1 MKISYQGLLRFLND
15 KPDISEISEKLFQ
28 LGHEHEIENQVF
40 DFEFTPNRG
49 DCLSLLGIARDLNVF
64 FETKKEVELYDRPI
78 KDLEL
83 NFTNHSPEAC
93 PFVSFLKINITGD
106 VSPYKKYLSD
116 YFEKTG
122 AKKKN
127 LFTDISNFISYEL
140 GQPTHCFDFEKING
154 DLVFEYA
161 ECSGTFNTL
170 FGNEIKLENKNCVFK
185 IGDEIISLAG
195 VMGGNLTACS
205 NETKTVLI
213 ECAYFNPESI
223 IGKAIKYNIN
233 SDSAHKFERGT
244 DPQAI
249 DKTLRRFI
257 KIVEDHV
264 KIESI
269 GLYSFRN
276 TEYDQ
281 KVLKIDVDYINKV
294 LGTSISKKEY
304 TSILQKLGFKVK
316 KELFVPSFR
325 HDINSQN
332 DLAEEVARV
341 IGYNNITSSPLVPKI
356 IETKYSDK
364 KSKVIKSFLLSV
376 GFNEVINMPFDKNCN
391 DSSIKVDNP
400 LDSNKKYLRTDLKQ
414 SLVKNLL
421 FNERRQKDSIK
432 LFESS
437 DVYRNANEIK
447 KSSKIGIIV
456 SGRMGHD
463 YINFTKMMND
473 NYLNKILS
481 SILNNKLDI
490 QKISRKDLN
499 SKIKNEI
506 FYVELDIEKVSLNVG
521 LKEPQKLFN
530 KNFIKYEQISEY
542 PSSARD
548 FSFLIKEISNYE
560 IFLSA
565 LNGIKNEILK
575 DLFIFDFYKNED
587 LQELKIGVRMIFQ
600 SKTKTLLEGDIQQC
614 LKEILYPILKI
625 DGVSI
630 PGINFE

>member
-154 DLVFEYA
+154 DLVFENA
-161 ECSGTFNTL
+161 DCSGTFNTL
-170 FGNEIKLENKNCVFK
+170 FENEIRLENKNCVFK
-185 IGDEIISLAG
+185 TGDEIISLAG

-223 IGKAIKYNIN
+223 IGKSIKYNIN

-244 DPQAI
+244 DPLAI

-264 KIESI
+264 KIESL

-276 TEYDQ
+276 TEYNQ

-304 TSILQKLGFKVK
+304 TSILQKLGFIVK

-364 KSKVIKSFLLSV
+364 KSEVIKSFLLSV

-437 DVYRNANEIK
+437 DVYKNENEIK
-447 KSSKIGIIV
+447 KSSKVGIIV

-473 NYLNKILS
+473 KYLNEILS

-499 SKIKNEI
+499 TKIKNEI

-521 LKEPQKLFN
+521 LEKPQKLFN

-542 PSSARD
+542 PSSTRD

-560 IFLSA
+560 LFLSA

-575 DLFIFDFYKNED
+575 DLFIFDFYKND
-587 LQELKIGVRMIFQ
+587 HLQELKIGVRMIFQ
-600 SKTKTLLEGDIQQC
+600 SKSKTLSEDEIQQC
-614 LKEILYPILKI
+614 LKKILYPILKI

-630 PGINFE
+630 PGIDFE